1 MHKMFNNKSGR
12 AMGYSAIIF
21 LIGLGIGVVSGLL
34 QGLGILEFKS
44 LLGIGLSTILVII
57 GAVVGFMNIESDEAV
72 KMMLIMLVMG
82 VGSGVLAFLGLFG
95 KILSPVFL
103 NMTFLTTPAGVIVAV
118 KTYFDIAKN

>member
-1 MHKMFNNKSGR
+1 MFNNKSGR

>member
-1 MHKMFNNKSGR
+1 MHKMLNNKSGR

-44 LLGIGLSTILVII
+44 LLGIGLSTILVIL